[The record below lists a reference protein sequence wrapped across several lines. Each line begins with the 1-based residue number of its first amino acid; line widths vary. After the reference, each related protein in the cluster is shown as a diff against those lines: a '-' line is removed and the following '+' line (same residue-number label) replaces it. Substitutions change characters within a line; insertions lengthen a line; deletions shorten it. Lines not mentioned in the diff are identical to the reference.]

1 MSNNESCPTSQPS
14 GPTLSQGE
22 TITKFFFKGGFF
34 CMVFVLFTMSM
45 IAVSISLN
53 CNRNEP
59 FMYKLSSALFAFM
72 FGLIYIL
79 INYIGYRLLVKKEPC
94 SICIEKAFLMF

>member
-1 MSNNESCPTSQPS
+1 MANNDSCPTDNQS
-14 GPTLSQGE
+14 GPTQSQGE
-22 TITKFFFKGGFF
+22 AITKFFFKGAFF
-34 CMVFVLFTMSM
+34 FMVFVLFTMSM

-53 CNRNEP
+53 CSKSEP
-59 FMYKLSSALFAFM
+59 LMHKISSALFAFM

-94 SICIEKAFLMF
+94 SICIEKPFLAF